1 MISYCA
7 SNTNDNAFKFKH
19 ATVQTNVLF
28 VQGQHEEPRSMNIIV
43 SMQCA
48 GFRTARGM
56 ARVWYMTSYYRI
68 KNQLQHLQIQTY
80 NQNSAHTSCSSMWPT
95 RHRSIRWTQIKSPSP
110 PAIAIVVY
118 LDNAWRWDY
127 KPIRYQTLQIWAHS
141 NTNKLTNVHAD
152 CTEPIATTPPFHTF
166 NKWDGQRRVVI
177 AIVVYFEKHMT
188 IRLRL
193 HTLHRTPYDHS
204 TIINTQ
210 QCKHTCWSCR
220 DNTASPLHAY
230 IHSSNKERSTQS
242 HHHHR
247 SVFVKQNSKR
257 AWAYLRPHTLY

>member
-48 GFRTARGM
+48 GIRTARGM

-80 NQNSAHTSCSSMWPT
+80 NQNSAHTSWLSMWPT

-118 LDNAWRWDY
+118 LDNAWRWGY
-127 KPIRYQTLQIWAHS
+127 KPIRYQTLQIWTHS

-188 IRLRL
+188 MRLRL

-204 TIINTQ
+204 YNCKYAAIQTYVLIVQSQHNTV
-210 QCKHTCWSCR
+210 S
-220 DNTASPLHAY
+220 Y
-230 IHSSNKERSTQS
+230 IQSRST
-242 HHHHR
+242 
-247 SVFVKQNSKR
+247 
-257 AWAYLRPHTLY
+257 